1 MDSISSSSLNFYG
14 VGTNE
19 FLGIVLSG
27 NSQKD
32 QLSGLAGWGYRYRVA
47 IMGYHPDDTTLKD
60 EEITYAI
67 CALGTCD
74 GSGAGGRLRTPK
86 ISPGDV
92 VLGKFLDGEKRQIP
106 MITNVL
112 GRTSGVKY
120 GSGRFEVKSGFS
132 EEIKPG
138 GLGQQE
144 YSQQDNV
151 VSGTL
156 KKQQPPKGDAGKNDE
171 ERKKETAALIEKQ
184 TGVKPE
190 AAVGA
195 LEKARTDAVTNSPV
209 PQRLSE
215 QIRNS
220 NPPML
225 QTGTSRTGNPTFTPP
240 NGQLYNDKG
249 YKWNGVGYY
258 SPGQELHYAD
268 ARTGGTKFDT
278 PVPYTGK
285 LYQEPAS
292 PTPTQ
297 VTTKPGDPLW

>member
-184 TGVKPE
+184 TGVEPE
-190 AAVGA
+190 AAVGVSEARQQA
-195 LEKARTDAVTNSPV
+195 LNRDNP
-209 PQRLSE
+209 SE
-215 QIRNS
+215 PLGSSGNRVKDS
-220 NPPML
+220 
-225 QTGTSRTGNPTFTPP
+225 TSLD
-240 NGQLYNDKG
+240 QVISSSK
-249 YKWNGVGYY
+249 NGVSTINTDIAPTQAQKDAAFQKGLVFVPY
-258 SPGQELHYAD
+258 SPNSTRGKNAPE
-268 ARTGGTKFDT
+268 GGRF
-278 PVPYTGK
+278 VPSG
-285 LYQEPAS
+285 L
-292 PTPTQ
+292 
-297 VTTKPGDPLW
+297 GDY